1 MLDIQSRLARLQRP
15 KILINAARFGLD
27 DYTRGTHLSRI
38 SKNDPAP
45 KPGPAIMQ
53 LLEIEYGLNEERLQ
67 KRSTYFVARHVDVM
81 IALMAEAQALQAS
94 QRVR

>member
-1 MLDIQSRLARLQRP
+1 MLDIQSRLARLRRP
-15 KILINAARFGLD
+15 KILIKAARFGLD

-38 SKNDPAP
+38 LKNDPAP

-81 IALMAEAQALQAS
+81 IALTAEAQALQAS

>member
-1 MLDIQSRLARLQRP
+1 
-15 KILINAARFGLD
+15 
-27 DYTRGTHLSRI
+27 
-38 SKNDPAP
+38 
-45 KPGPAIMQ
+45 MQ

>member
-1 MLDIQSRLARLQRP
+1 
-15 KILINAARFGLD
+15 
-27 DYTRGTHLSRI
+27 
-38 SKNDPAP
+38 
-45 KPGPAIMQ
+45 MQ

-67 KRSTYFVARHVDVM
+67 KRSTYFVAHHVDVI

>member
-38 SKNDPAP
+38 
-45 KPGPAIMQ
+45 
-53 LLEIEYGLNEERLQ
+53 
-67 KRSTYFVARHVDVM
+67 
-81 IALMAEAQALQAS
+81 
-94 QRVR
+94 